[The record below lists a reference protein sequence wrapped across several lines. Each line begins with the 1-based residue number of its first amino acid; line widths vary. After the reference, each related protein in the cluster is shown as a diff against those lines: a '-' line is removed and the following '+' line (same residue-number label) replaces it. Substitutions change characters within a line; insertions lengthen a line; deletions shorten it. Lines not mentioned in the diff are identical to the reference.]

1 MTATL
6 KRSRL
11 RRLAR
16 EAALRAL
23 YSIEIGQA
31 TTATALEEALAA
43 FSDEDQAETVG
54 EDAGLGETG
63 MAVVATYAR
72 TLADGAWRARGATDP
87 KLAALI
93 PKYDFFRL
101 AAVDRSILRLGAFEL
116 DAVPFVPPAVTLN
129 EAVELAKRYST
140 TESGRFVNGVLGNY
154 AKSSP
159 KADWSPDK
167 APKDPDLPEIE
178 RVERTPEPAI
188 EVEAVAPESE
198 EAKLG
203 EKFGKWTL
211 RKEDVV
217 RLAPVANKGPEEG
230 PARG

>member
-1 MTATL
+1 M

-31 TTATALEEALAA
+31 TTATALEEAFAA
-43 FSDEDQAETVG
+43 FTDEDQAETVG
-54 EDAGLGETG
+54 EDAELSGEG
-63 MAVVATYAR
+63 MDLVRRYAEE
-72 TLADGAWRARGATDP
+72 LADGAWRARGEIDP
-87 KLAALI
+87 KLAGLI

-101 AAVDRSILRLGAFEL
+101 AAVDRSILRLGAYEL

-140 TESGRFVNGVLGNY
+140 TESGRFVNGVLGSY
-154 AKSSP
+154 AKISA
-159 KADWSPDK
+159 KRDWRPGSGP
-167 APKDPDLPEIE
+167 PDPDLPEIE
-178 RVERTPEPAI
+178 RVERTPEPEI
-188 EVEAVAPESE
+188 PVEPVAPESE
-198 EAKLG
+198 EARLG

-211 RKEDVV
+211 RREDVA
-217 RLAPVANKGPEEG
+217 RLSEDEG
-230 PARG
+230 